1 VLETLNM
8 LKQRGT
14 RLVLGLRDVMDEPTL
29 LASEWRRKNVMPALK
44 DLYDEIWVYGLPQIC
59 DPLEGITLPSNVRQ
73 KMVYTG
79 YLHRELPIRENGQ
92 QPRPITDRPYLLV
105 TTGGGGDGEN
115 LIEWVLRAYEHDRL
129 LPYPA
134 LLVLGPFMPQA
145 RQAEFM
151 SRAAKLNR
159 VQAITFDSNMETLTA
174 GAAAVV
180 SMGGYNTF
188 CEVLSLDKRTLIVP
202 RTVPRLEQLVRAT
215 RAAKLGLI
223 SMLPEDEHLDPAVMA
238 AAIRA
243 LPRQKLPSEVVI
255 PGLLEGL
262 PNVARLVAPW
272 ITDSKLEQQ
281 TLQALKK

>member
-1 VLETLNM
+1 
-8 LKQRGT
+8 
-14 RLVLGLRDVMDEPTL
+14 
-29 LASEWRRKNVMPALK
+29 
-44 DLYDEIWVYGLPQIC
+44 
-59 DPLEGITLPSNVRQ
+59 
-73 KMVYTG
+73 
-79 YLHRELPIRENGQ
+79 
-92 QPRPITDRPYLLV
+92 
-105 TTGGGGDGEN
+105 
-115 LIEWVLRAYEHDRL
+115 
-129 LPYPA
+129 
-134 LLVLGPFMPQA
+134 
-145 RQAEFM
+145 M